1 MNKWSRRASELL
13 SKCAHVRSR
22 SARETEEDQERMQHA
37 HWGEWAVLHL
47 TWETYNLCPSQKP
60 PKSRFAPYSGVLLR
74 CFFSP
79 SSCFVRAFAQTCAPN
94 QNQSAR
100 WSYSRAS
107 SHWSLLVQDRC
118 ASVQAKGLRRNPGD
132 ARDALPGDWRRS
144 RRDQMAPGAH
154 ARRRGTGANRS
165 FSWNELFIAPWL
177 LWIHCAGDH
186 NCCLVRTNIQK
197 ATARGGDESSF
208 RNSLCSWGL
217 KCQQKPSTEV
227 LFFSLCF
234 SFCY

>member
-1 MNKWSRRASELL
+1 MRARQIQ
-13 SKCAHVRSR
+13 VRQGDWGGPG
-22 SARETEEDQERMQHA
+22 EDAACSLRWM
-37 HWGEWAVLHL
+37 
-47 TWETYNLCPSQKP
+47 
-60 PKSRFAPYSGVLLR
+60 SRFTSHMGDMGTTCARRKNLQSHASLR
-74 CFFSP
+74 TAEYFCVVSFPP